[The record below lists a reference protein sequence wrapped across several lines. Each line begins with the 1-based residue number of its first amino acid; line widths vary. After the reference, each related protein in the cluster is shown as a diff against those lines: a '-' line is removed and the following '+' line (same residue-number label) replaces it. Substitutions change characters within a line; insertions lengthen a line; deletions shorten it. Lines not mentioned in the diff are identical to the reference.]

1 MSAMDV
7 DQIYPKSSPVKPIKR
22 APVTYGRRR
31 DTQPEIRDSSV
42 TLADH
47 NSPRVES
54 EPLGG
59 KESESSHELALDT
72 LQSSQPS
79 STTYTNDNGMVDASP
94 KHQFGWRAQL
104 KALDEAF
111 DNDQEPLT
119 QPRVAER
126 SSSSPPFQIKSLMW
140 MPRPLSP
147 VPQNS
152 DGLSDGTLLPHTND
166 PAASPVNESLED
178 SPIIS
183 RKVRRSRNC
192 VDSDSEREESKNSSS
207 VSPVHHPIN
216 TPLLRSPP
224 TPSTSELEMP
234 LTRPKV
240 NKGKGKAPARDVPPL
255 RFESESVSTSAPSKK
270 GSKSRR
276 KDESVRPKTKAPT
289 KKDLRETVLE
299 SSRITAS
306 KNVQVARTQQQRHT
320 VHRLFELV
328 KDEALR
334 KEKKQP
340 EPPSDPISIFSSPSV
355 PPAAE
360 ARKKITQDASS
371 FGVPGSLLG
380 SPTIVRP
387 RAQTPPRNPPRRATS
402 QPRSVPSDSSD
413 EEMPNLT
420 DLLRQEQAKR
430 KEADDK
436 RALAELKQRA
446 LQDAA
451 RRLSEAGDSDDDLEI
466 VDNSMHVTAQE
477 EAAKRKADKLQHLTP
492 SKGKARQLALSRKSI
507 PGPSG
512 SRAKSFAQ
520 VNMSEYLRES
530 AMSSFDR
537 KGRGK
542 DTKVP
547 LTAQQLNRALMQ
559 KAEASKLAMIQQ
571 REEEWKRRGG
581 RVLEEP
587 VEAGENA
594 SFRDRLDVYVQKGL
608 ELAER
613 DDSTVGD
620 MEVDDTDEDDAD
632 YAPEERGSASP
643 EPIDSDGEGGSD
655 QENQSGPDV
664 NDGASASQQTDVE
677 DEERQVHRRN
687 LRRPLMVASDEEDD
701 TPRILVPDSSMQ
713 DLASDAMVTRSSESD
728 QTEDENDKENSQK
741 LMYDRSEDKEN
752 KAVVRH
758 SPSFARPPLGS
769 RPGSLLDIED
779 AVHTRSSSST
789 SLGGFGGPSDSPEQD
804 LRAPLK
810 EIAQDDSFSG
820 SPSSKS
826 PFTTRLLQSTSK
838 HPTSPPG
845 ESFSDI
851 EDEENMVKGFEPRTL
866 LPSFSET
873 LSKNSPASF
882 VLQDPLANGGGF
894 SQFFSDEKDEGSSF
908 KEGDCNELALSLD
921 VGLEPALEV
930 SSTLRRKADNIFEK
944 EQEYVVEI
952 ANDQQKQDNNPEW
965 YITENGFLTQTSGPH
980 AEQYRIKSFQRSP
993 LPASQTLMGDLIPSS
1008 SERAPLQTLS
1018 FKAREESPD
1027 VRPLLHRLRRRSS
1040 SPLERKTAV
1049 QDDGSLLP
1057 PLLISQLPKRN
1068 AFDVLGGHPKS
1079 NAPKRKLEKSEFVA
1093 AEAEE
1098 SDEDELI
1105 GFGPIQKDDDE
1116 EAEDDDD
1123 EKIVEGLVDD
1133 AVMDVETE
1141 RADLVQEKFREHE
1154 DEDDK
1159 KLEKLHQDAIDGK
1172 FRMKRRDRGIGFE
1185 EDSDDDEED
1194 ENNRRIRR
1202 GMNKKR
1208 KIDGDTL
1215 EDLGRNQETKAFY
1228 DAYQH
1233 DLIDD
1238 DLEFA
1243 HLQTDARTVS
1253 EDEDGETGEM
1263 VSIEDLN
1270 AELRE
1275 AAKKRETLEALD
1287 PEDTSWIDGVDEEN
1301 DNHVPVKVM
1310 AERSNNAPAKRPA
1323 LPHTDFGLERP
1334 NRILEN
1340 DKEKTKLRSWAR
1352 GQGDGNQGTGRSVVG
1367 AAITGHAKAKVKTG
1381 GGSLR
1386 TTQAATGSNSVSSAP
1401 VPRKLE
1407 KGRSMLSSVSD
1418 RSSRFA

>member
-1 MSAMDV
+1 MSGMDV
-7 DQIYPKSSPVKPIKR
+7 DPIPPKSSPVKPIKR

-31 DTQPEIRDSSV
+31 DIQPEIRDSSV

-47 NSPRVES
+47 GSPRVES

-59 KESESSHELALDT
+59 KESEATHELALDAVQGS
-72 LQSSQPS
+72 QSS
-79 STTYTNDNGMVDASP
+79 STTCINDNGMDDTSP

-111 DNDQEPLT
+111 DNDEEPLA
-119 QPRVAER
+119 QPRADEP
-126 SSSSPPFQIKSLMW
+126 SSSPLFQPQPFVENQSTHMDAT
-140 MPRPLSP
+140 PLSP
-147 VPQNS
+147 APQNS
-152 DGLSDGTLLPHTND
+152 DGLSDGTLLPPTSD
-166 PAASPVNESLED
+166 TAASPIDESLED

-183 RKVRRSRNC
+183 RKVRRSKNC

-207 VSPVHHPIN
+207 VSPVRHPIN

-255 RFESESVSTSAPSKK
+255 CFETESVSTSAISKK
-270 GSKSRR
+270 GSKSKR
-276 KDESVRPKTKAPT
+276 KDESVRPNIKAPT
-289 KKDLRETVLE
+289 KKVLRETVLE

-306 KNVQVARTQQQRHT
+306 KNIQVERTQQLKHT
-320 VHRLFELV
+320 KHRLFELV

-334 KEKKQP
+334 TEKKQP
-340 EPPSDPISIFSSPSV
+340 EPPSDPISIFSSPSK
-355 PPAAE
+355 PPVAE
-360 ARKKITQDASS
+360 ARKKFTQGTS
-371 FGVPGSLLG
+371 FGVPSRLLG
-380 SPTIVRP
+380 SSTIVPP
-387 RAQTPPRNPPRRATS
+387 RAQTPPRHPPRRATS
-402 QPRSVPSDSSD
+402 QPRSVASSDSAD
-413 EEMPNLT
+413 DEMPSLT
-420 DLLRQEQAKR
+420 DLLRQDQAKR

-451 RRLSEAGDSDDDLEI
+451 RRSSRAGDSDDGDDLEI
-466 VDNSMHVTAQE
+466 VDNNMHVAAQE
-477 EAAKRKADKLQHLTP
+477 EAAKRKSDRLHHVTP

-512 SRAKSFAQ
+512 FRAKPLAQ
-520 VNMSEYLRES
+520 ANMSEYLRES

-547 LTAQQLNRALMQ
+547 LTAQQLNRALIQ

-571 REEEWKRRGG
+571 REEDWKRRGG

-587 VEAGENA
+587 VAAGENT
-594 SFRDRLDVYVQKGL
+594 SFRDRLAVYVQKGL
-608 ELAER
+608 ELAEH
-613 DDSTVGD
+613 DDPTVGD
-620 MEVDDTDEDDAD
+620 MEVDDTDEDDMD

-643 EPIDSDGEGGSD
+643 EPMGADGDGSSD
-655 QENQSGPDV
+655 QENQSGLDV
-664 NDGASASQQTDVE
+664 DDGASQQTDVE
-677 DEERQVHRRN
+677 DEEHQVHRRGI
-687 LRRPLMVASDEEDD
+687 RRPLMVTSDDEDGA
-701 TPRILVPDSSMQ
+701 PRVLVPDSSMR
-713 DLASDAMVTRSSESD
+713 DLTSDTIVTRNSESD

-741 LMYDRSEDKEN
+741 LMYDRSDDKEN

-758 SPSFARPPLGS
+758 SQSLAGPPLGS
-769 RPGSLLDIED
+769 RPGSLLAIED
-779 AVHTRSSSST
+779 AVHMKSSSSA
-789 SLGGFGGPSDSPEQD
+789 SLGD
-804 LRAPLK
+804 LRSPLK

-826 PFTTRLLQSTSK
+826 PFTAKLLQSTSK
-838 HPTSPPG
+838 HSISSPG
-845 ESFSDI
+845 ELLSDI
-851 EDEENMVKGFEPRTL
+851 EDEDMVKSFEPRTL

-873 LSKNSPASF
+873 LSKRIPASF
-882 VLQDPLANGGGF
+882 VPQDPLASGGGF
-894 SQFFSDEKDEGSSF
+894 SQFFTDEKA
-908 KEGDCNELALSLD
+908 GDCNELALSLD

-944 EQEYVVEI
+944 EQEYLIEI
-952 ANDQQKQDNNPEW
+952 ANDQQKQDNDPEW
-965 YITENGFLTQTSGPH
+965 YIQENGFLTQTSGPN
-980 AEQYRIKSFQRSP
+980 AEQYRVKSFQRSP
-993 LPASQTLMGDLIPSS
+993 LLASQMLMGDLIPSS
-1008 SERAPLQTLS
+1008 TERAPLQTLS

-1027 VRPLLHRLRRRSS
+1027 VVRPLLRLRRRSS

-1049 QDDGSLLP
+1049 QDSLLP
-1057 PLLISQLPKRN
+1057 PLLLSQLPKKN
-1068 AFDVLGGHPKS
+1068 AFD
-1079 NAPKRKLEKSEFVA
+1079 LEKSEFVA
-1093 AEAEE
+1093 AEADE

-1105 GFGPIQKDDDE
+1105 GFGPVQKDDE
-1116 EAEDDDD
+1116 EPEDDDD

-1133 AVMDVETE
+1133 AVMDAETE
-1141 RADLVQEKFREHE
+1141 GADLVQEKFREHE

-1159 KLEKLHQDAIDGK
+1159 KLEKLHQDAVEGK
-1172 FRMKRRDRGIGFE
+1172 FRMKRRDQ
-1185 EDSDDDEED
+1185 DSDDDEED

-1233 DLIDD
+1233 DLVDD
-1238 DLEFA
+1238 DLEFV
-1243 HLQTDARTVS
+1243 HLKTDAPMVS
-1253 EDEDGETGEM
+1253 EDEDEETGAV
-1263 VSIEDLN
+1263 VSTNDLN

-1275 AAKKRETLEALD
+1275 AARNRETVETLD
-1287 PEDTSWIDGVDEEN
+1287 LEDTSWIDGADEEN
-1301 DNHVPVKVM
+1301 DSHVPIKVM
-1310 AERSNNAPAKRPA
+1310 SERSNDAPAKRPA
-1323 LPHTDFGLERP
+1323 LSHTDFGLERP

-1340 DKEKTKLRSWAR
+1340 DQEKTKLRSWAR
-1352 GQGDGNQGTGRSVVG
+1352 GQGCGNQGTGRSVVG

-1418 RSSRFA
+1418 RSSRFV